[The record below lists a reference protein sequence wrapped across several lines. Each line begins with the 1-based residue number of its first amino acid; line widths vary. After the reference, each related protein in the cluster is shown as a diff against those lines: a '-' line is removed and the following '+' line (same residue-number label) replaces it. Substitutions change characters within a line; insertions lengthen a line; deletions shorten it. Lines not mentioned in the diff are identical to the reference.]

1 MRLKSSPKREGLNRS
16 LTPEETLARV
26 APRMKTIGITRVS
39 DITGL
44 DRLGIPVWSAVVP
57 KSRDFLSVYNGK
69 GASHI
74 GAKVG
79 AIMEAFERHAALT
92 FERSYLRAS
101 YEDVVKS
108 RRAMDPT
115 AAGIPMDPQYTKDR
129 EILWTEGHEI
139 ATGEPVLVPA
149 DLAGLNPP
157 GIPLASRAYGICSSN
172 GLASGNTYEEAV
184 AQALCEL
191 VERDAWTIAVI
202 LGHWVPRAKFEAA
215 RAKAG
220 LPKLD
225 WRGQEQPFSDDGER
239 YPMIDLDTVDGDVRR
254 LCDLFLEAGLPPTLR
269 EITSDIG
276 VPTFT
281 ATVCEDVDRD
291 LPRAHLGVGTHP
303 EARIA
308 ALRALSEAA
317 QSRVVDIQGVREDMS
332 GATEDVPSYMIH
344 AKRVSRINKKSW
356 LHMETELRRSYR
368 DVGSSR
374 TEDTLDD
381 ITRIVSALQRC
392 GLPSAIEVDLTNPA
406 VGVPVTRVIVPG
418 LESWAADHGRIG
430 SRGAKHWNLARSEQ
444 RSA

>member
-16 LTPEETLARV
+16 LTPEETLVRV
-26 APRMKTIGITRVS
+26 APRMKSIGITRVS

-69 GASHI
+69 GISHV
-74 GAKVG
+74 GAKTG

-92 FERSYLRAS
+92 FERPYVRAS
-101 YEDVVKS
+101 YDEVART
-108 RRAMDPT
+108 RRAIDPKT
-115 AAGIPMDPQYTKDR
+115 VGLPMDPQYRGDR

-157 GIPLASRAYGICSSN
+157 GIPAANRAYGICSSN
-172 GLASGNTYEEAV
+172 GLAAGNTYEEAV

-191 VERDAWTIAVI
+191 VERDAWTIADI
-202 LGHWVPRAKFEAA
+202 LGHWVPRAKFDAA

-225 WRGQEQPFSDDGER
+225 WRGQEQPFDDDGER
-239 YPMIDLDTVDGDVRR
+239 YPVIDLDTVDGDVRR
-254 LCDLFLEAGLPPTLR
+254 LCDRFLEAGLPPTLR

-276 VPTFT
+276 IPTFT
-281 ATVCEDVDRD
+281 ATVREEVDRD

-303 EARIA
+303 EPRIA

-332 GATEDVPSYMIH
+332 SATEDVPSYMTH

-356 LHMETELRRSYR
+356 LHMETDHKRSFR
-368 DVGSSR
+368 DIASSR
-374 TEDTLDD
+374 AEDTLDD
-381 ITRIVSALQRC
+381 IRRIVSALQRC
-392 GLPSAIEVDLTNPA
+392 GLPSAIEVDVTNPE

-418 LESWAADHGRIG
+418 LESWAADHGRVG
-430 SRGAKHWNLARSEQ
+430 SRGARHWNLARS
-444 RSA
+444 R

>member
-1 MRLKSSPKREGLNRS
+1 MKLKSSPKHEGLNRS
-16 LTPEETLARV
+16 VTPEETLARV
-26 APRMKTIGITRVS
+26 APVMKTIGITRVS

-69 GASHI
+69 GVTHI

-92 FERSYLRAS
+92 FERPYLRGS
-101 YEDVVKS
+101 YNEVVKT
-108 RRAMDPT
+108 RRAMDP
-115 AAGIPMDPQYTKDR
+115 ASAGIVMDRQYSKDQ
-129 EILWTEGHEI
+129 ELLWTEGHEI

-157 GIPLASRAYGICSSN
+157 GIPLSNRAYGIGTSN

-191 VERDAWTIAVI
+191 IERDAWTVAVI
-202 LGHWVPRAKFEAA
+202 LGHWVPRARFEAG

-225 WRGQEQPFSDDGER
+225 WKGQEQPFDDDGER
-239 YPMIDLDTVDGDVRR
+239 YPVIDLDTIDGDLRE
-254 LCDLFLEAGLPPTLR
+254 LCDRYADAGLPPTLR

-276 VPTFT
+276 VPTFV
-281 ATVCEDVDRD
+281 ATVREDVAED

-303 EARIA
+303 QPRIA

-332 GATEDVPSYMIH
+332 GAAENVPGYMVH
-344 AKRVSRINKKSW
+344 AKRVSRINMRSW
-356 LHMETELRRSYR
+356 LHMDTERRRSFS
-368 DVGSSR
+368 DTGSAR

-381 ITRIVSALQRC
+381 ILRMVSSLQRC
-392 GLPSAIEVDLTNPA
+392 GLPSAIEVDVTNPT

-430 SRGAKHWNLARSEQ
+430 SRGARHWNLARS
-444 RSA
+444 A

>member
-1 MRLKSSPKREGLNRS
+1 MRLKSSPKRPGLNRS
-16 LTPEETLARV
+16 VTPDETLARV
-26 APRMKTIGITRVS
+26 APVMRSIGITRVS

-57 KSRDFLSVYNGK
+57 KSRDLLSVYNGK
-69 GASHI
+69 GATHV

-79 AIMEAFERHAALT
+79 AIMEAFERQAALT
-92 FERSYLRAS
+92 FERPHLLAS
-101 YEDVVKS
+101 YSEVRKT
-108 RRAMDPT
+108 RRAMDPK
-115 AAGIPMDPQYTKDR
+115 AAGIMMDAEYSEER
-129 EILWTEGHEI
+129 EIVWTEGHEI

-157 GIPLASRAYGICSSN
+157 GIPLANRAYGFCTSN

-184 AQALCEL
+184 AQGLCEL

-202 LGHWVPRAKFEAA
+202 LGHWVPRARFEAA

-225 WRGQEQPFSDDGER
+225 WKGKEQPFSDDGER
-239 YPMIDLDTVDGDVRR
+239 YPVIDLDTVDGEVRR
-254 LCDLFLEAGLPPTLR
+254 MCDLYLEAGLPPTLR

-276 VPTFT
+276 VPTFC
-281 ATVCEDVDRD
+281 ATVREEVHKD

-303 EARIA
+303 EPRVA

-332 GATEDVPSYMIH
+332 GATENVPSYMCH
-344 AKRVSRINKKSW
+344 AKRVSRINEKSW
-356 LHMETELRRSYR
+356 LHMDTERKRSFK
-368 DVGSSR
+368 DIASGR

-381 ITRIVSALQRC
+381 VTRIVSALERC
-392 GLPSAIEVDLTNPA
+392 GLPSAIEVDVTNPA

-430 SRGAKHWNLARSEQ
+430 SRGAKHWNLARS
-444 RSA
+444 A